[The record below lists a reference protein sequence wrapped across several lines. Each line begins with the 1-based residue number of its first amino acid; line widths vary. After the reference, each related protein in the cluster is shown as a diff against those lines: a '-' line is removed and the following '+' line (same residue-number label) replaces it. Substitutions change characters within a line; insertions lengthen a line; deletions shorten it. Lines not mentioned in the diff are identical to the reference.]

1 MDKTSAKY
9 PVHEALVIPEAML
22 ENWQKTV
29 DLMAEVLQV
38 PAGLVM
44 RVHPR
49 QIEVLVR
56 SSNPGNVYQPGEK
69 ADLDTGLYCETV
81 MDSRRELLV
90 PDARLDPAWADNP
103 DIKLGMYSYCGLPL
117 AWPDGRVFGTI
128 CVLDERGNA
137 YSGIY
142 RRLLEQFRESIQ
154 LGLNT
159 LWENQKLQQA
169 QLELTQAREAAEAA
183 NRAKS
188 AFLSAMSHELRTP
201 MNAILGM
208 TGLALL
214 QASDHRLIGQ
224 LRTVETASRHLLEL
238 INDVLEISKIEAA
251 RVTLVNKEFELPS
264 VMNKVR
270 SLMTD
275 QAIAKNLQLRFDV
288 AAPLEQLGLI
298 GDELRLAQILV
309 NYVAN
314 AIKFTERGAITVS
327 ARIAE
332 EDADEIL
339 LRCEVRDEGIG
350 ISAAD
355 RARLFR
361 AFEQADASIG
371 RRYGGTGLGLAINK
385 GLAELMRG
393 EVGVSS
399 TPGQGSTFWF
409 TARLGKP
416 ARRPANAE
424 PG

>member
-1 MDKTSAKY
+1 
-9 PVHEALVIPEAML
+9 
-22 ENWQKTV
+22 
-29 DLMAEVLQV
+29 
-38 PAGLVM
+38 
-44 RVHPR
+44 
-49 QIEVLVR
+49 
-56 SSNPGNVYQPGEK
+56 
-69 ADLDTGLYCETV
+69 
-81 MDSRRELLV
+81 
-90 PDARLDPAWADNP
+90 
-103 DIKLGMYSYCGLPL
+103 
-117 AWPDGRVFGTI
+117 
-128 CVLDERGNA
+128 
-137 YSGIY
+137 
-142 RRLLEQFRESIQ
+142 
-154 LGLNT
+154 LNT

-424 PG
+424 PGAERSAEAQLRARHAGKRVLLAEDDAMNQSVCRQLLEFVGFEVDAVADGAQAIEQARQRHYDIVLMDVRMPGIDGLEAAKGIRALPGWARTPILAFTAHAFAEDQRRCLDAGTNDHIGKPVAPEQLFEALLKWLEAPPPCPAS